1 MMSYNVYAD
10 DVVYSTEG
18 GTWKQ
23 INDTTYTMDKDGDG
37 MTDITLIKNDNKWQ
51 YVFTVADDK
60 ATYYAWEE
68 NVPEGYEVVGKGTRA
83 NPAVNNQTKYSH
95 TPNVSDDGTQSG
107 NYANNLNLND
117 VVTLDGADKLHVVL
131 KYAGESASYDYV
143 CAWQGSQPG
152 YTASNNYSSAISING
167 TQKFG
172 GGSGTTV
179 EFDVP
184 GDTVTFGYRS
194 DGSGCGNWLWILCNR
209 NRNRKRPYY
218 YKPVN

>member
-1 MMSYNVYAD
+1 MKKIKIPNILKIIFAFCFLCMMSYNVYAD

-83 NPAVNNQTKYSH
+83 NPAVN
-95 TPNVSDDGTQSG
+95 
-107 NYANNLNLND
+107 
-117 VVTLDGADKLHVVL
+117 
-131 KYAGESASYDYV
+131 
-143 CAWQGSQPG
+143 
-152 YTASNNYSSAISING
+152 
-167 TQKFG
+167 
-172 GGSGTTV
+172 
-179 EFDVP
+179 
-184 GDTVTFGYRS
+184 
-194 DGSGCGNWLWILCNR
+194 
-209 NRNRKRPYY
+209 
-218 YKPVN
+218 